1 MKKFVLAAAVLAL
14 SGGAAFAENP
24 YVGQPSVITA
34 QNKAFAQPGNSAVVR
49 GNVDYTAP
57 ASIGRGQQVYRDGS
71 AHRFGDADPGSYQN

>member
-57 ASIGRGQQVYRDGS
+57 ASIGNASVNHDGS
-71 AHRFGDADPGSYQN
+71 AHRFGDADPCSYQN